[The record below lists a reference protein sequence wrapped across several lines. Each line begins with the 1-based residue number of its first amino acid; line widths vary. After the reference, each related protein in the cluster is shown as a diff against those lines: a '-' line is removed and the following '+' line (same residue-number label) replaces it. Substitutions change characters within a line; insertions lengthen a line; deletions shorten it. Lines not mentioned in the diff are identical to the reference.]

1 MCAGVTRPR
10 GMGRAEAEA
19 AATAAARARGGGTTR
34 TLKPDH
40 HEHQAG
46 HLQVSA
52 RRHGGRERQAT
63 SLPLCCPQPRPGRP
77 VHRSPT
83 AKETEAGADS

>member
-19 AATAAARARGGGTTR
+19 AATAAASARGGGTTR
-34 TLKPDH
+34 ALKPNH

-52 RRHGGRERQAT
+52 RRRGGRERQAI
-63 SLPLCCPQPRPGRP
+63 SLPLCSPQTLPPPPRAAGAPQP
-77 VHRSPT
+77 HRQ
-83 AKETEAGADS
+83 GN